1 MIERIIDIYVYRE
14 NMKLKKNQE
23 NLKQIASLIKY
34 AFGKN
39 NDLLHDN
46 NFMSRYDHSNGY
58 GFFND
63 DKLTSYIMVNKFK
76 SEVFGHHV
84 PMAGIGYVASYPEY
98 RGQGHISKLMKE
110 ILNDLHDEGIP
121 FTNLAPFSESF
132 YRHYGF
138 SNSIYQKEYR
148 FSGGA
153 LRTFK
158 LPRTGHVI
166 RGKWDD
172 LMVQNGVIQL
182 YERQLHTD
190 DERNTVIRE
199 AWWWNRMDTYYH
211 NRNIAVYIDSNGR
224 PISYLIYRIQGD
236 VFLADELYSI
246 TAKGLV
252 SLLGFMGSHAG
263 AIKEFRMT
271 LPEHSLIGELFPE
284 QNQLKI
290 SLHPYMM
297 SRIVDFAK
305 MITYMK
311 PLQEGTFNLEVISDD
326 QCPWNIGVWQMTNKD
341 SKVSCKQI
349 EDGLV
354 DFSGP
359 ITAWTQVLLGRLS
372 MRGAVK
378 LRLITDYRIKKLEF
392 KKGDVSFYD
401 YF

>member
-1 MIERIIDIYVYRE
+1 MFIGK

-23 NLKQIASLIKY
+23 NLKQIASLVKY

-84 PMAGIGYVASYPEY
+84 PMVGIGYVASYPEY

-236 VFLADELYSI
+236 AFLADELYSI

-341 SKVSCKQI
+341 GKVSCKQI

-372 MRGAVK
+372 MRDAVK
-378 LRLITDYRIKKLEF
+378 LGLITDYRIKKLEF

>member
-1 MIERIIDIYVYRE
+1 
-14 NMKLKKNQE
+14 MKLKKNQE
-23 NLKQIASLIKY
+23 NLKQIASLVKY

-98 RGQGHISKLMKE
+98 RGQGHISKLVKE

-138 SNSIYQKEYR
+138 NNSIYQKEYR

-153 LRTFK
+153 LRPFK

-252 SLLGFMGSHAG
+252 ALLGFMGSHAG

-297 SRIVDFAK
+297 SRIVNFAK

-341 SKVSCKQI
+341 GKVSCKQI

-372 MRGAVK
+372 MRDAVK
-378 LRLITDYRIKKLEF
+378 LGLITDYRIKKLEF

>member
-1 MIERIIDIYVYRE
+1 
-14 NMKLKKNQE
+14 MKLKKNQE

-138 SNSIYQKEYR
+138 NNSIYQKEYR

-153 LRTFK
+153 LRPFK

-252 SLLGFMGSHAG
+252 ALLGFMGSHAG

-297 SRIVDFAK
+297 SRIVNFAK

-341 SKVSCKQI
+341 GKVSCKQI

-372 MRGAVK
+372 MRDAVK
-378 LRLITDYRIKKLEF
+378 LGLITDYRIKKLEF

>member
-1 MIERIIDIYVYRE
+1 MFIGK

-23 NLKQIASLIKY
+23 NLKQIASLVKY

-76 SEVFGHHV
+76 SEVLGHHV
-84 PMAGIGYVASYPEY
+84 PMAGIDYVASYPEY

-372 MRGAVK
+372 MRDAVK
-378 LRLITDYRIKKLEF
+378 LGLITDYRIKKLEF

>member
-1 MIERIIDIYVYRE
+1 
-14 NMKLKKNQE
+14 MKLKKNQE
-23 NLKQIASLIKY
+23 NLKQIASLVKY

-236 VFLADELYSI
+236 AFLADELYSI

-372 MRGAVK
+372 MRDAVK
-378 LRLITDYRIKKLEF
+378 LGLITDYRIKKLEF

>member
-39 NDLLHDN
+39 NNLLHDN

-121 FTNLAPFSESF
+121 FTSLAPFSESF

-236 VFLADELYSI
+236 VFLAYELYSI

-252 SLLGFMGSHAG
+252 ALLGFMGSHAG

-297 SRIVDFAK
+297 SRIVNFAK

-326 QCPWNIGVWQMTNKD
+326 ECPWNIGVWQMTNKD
-341 SKVSCKQI
+341 GKVSCKQI

-372 MRGAVK
+372 MRDAVK
-378 LRLITDYRIKKLEF
+378 LGLITDYRIKKLEF